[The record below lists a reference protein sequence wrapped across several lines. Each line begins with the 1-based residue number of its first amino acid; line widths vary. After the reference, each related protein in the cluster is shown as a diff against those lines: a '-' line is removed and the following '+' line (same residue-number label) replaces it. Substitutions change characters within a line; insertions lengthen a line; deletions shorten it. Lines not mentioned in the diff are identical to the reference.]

1 MLGASVTG
9 VVRLLSADFLKL
21 VGIAFLISCP
31 IAWFAM
37 HRWLQDFAYR
47 TSLTWWV
54 FAGSGVVAVVI
65 AFATIGYQA
74 IRAAMASPVKSLR
87 SDG

>member
-1 MLGASVTG
+1 VLGASVTG

-21 VGIAFLISCP
+21 VALAFLISCP

-47 TSLTWWV
+47 TPLTWWV
-54 FAGSGVVAVVI
+54 FLGAGIVAVVI

-74 IRAAMASPVKSLR
+74 IKAAMASPVRSLR
-87 SDG
+87 SE